1 MTADERAA
9 LAMRLAR
16 EADFAA
22 AAAFSTDDIEL
33 HESVRAY
40 CAEDL
45 CDQYGKR
52 WACPP
57 YCGTLEECGA
67 RIRNYALGVVAV
79 TEAAIAHPGD
89 IDGMRAAEE
98 RHHARLFIWR
108 EAAAAAFPDFLMLG
122 AGACKLC
129 ERCTCPD
136 APCRHPDRMLVS
148 MEASGMIVRDLLVRC
163 GLPYHTGGDRLTFAG
178 CLLLPASKYSFGG
191 PAAS

>member
-57 YCGTLEECGA
+57 YCGTLAECGE
-67 RIRNYALGVVAV
+67 RIRRYALGVAAV
-79 TEAAIAHPGD
+79 TEAAIAHPRD
-89 IDGMRAAEE
+89 RDGMRLAEE
-98 RHHARLFIWR
+98 THHARLYAWH
-108 EAAAAAFPDFLMLG
+108 AAAAAVFSDFLLLG
-122 AGACKLC
+122 AGAQ
-129 ERCTCPD
+129 
-136 APCRHPDRMLVS
+136 RH
-148 MEASGMIVRDLLVRC
+148 
-163 GLPYHTGGDRLTFAG
+163 GG
-178 CLLLPASKYSFGG
+178 
-191 PAAS
+191 